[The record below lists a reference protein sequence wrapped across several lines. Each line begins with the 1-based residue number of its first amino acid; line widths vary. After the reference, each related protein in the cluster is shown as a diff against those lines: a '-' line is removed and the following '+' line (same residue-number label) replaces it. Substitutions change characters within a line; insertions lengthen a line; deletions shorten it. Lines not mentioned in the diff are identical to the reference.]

1 MLNAYSEADAD
12 ASEDV
17 PLSNFDSP
25 TYVPDTITRCLESSV
40 QVENVTTCVA
50 LEIST
55 PVLYSDSVWTFFAY
69 SRSPARLLKLNVKVL
84 LIGSVI

>member
-1 MLNAYSEADAD
+1 MKYECKNAYSEADTD

-50 LEIST
+50 LETST
-55 PVLYSDSVWTFFAY
+55 PVSYRDSALTTLAY
-69 SRSPARLLKLNVKVL
+69 SRSPVKLLKLKVNV
-84 LIGSVI
+84 